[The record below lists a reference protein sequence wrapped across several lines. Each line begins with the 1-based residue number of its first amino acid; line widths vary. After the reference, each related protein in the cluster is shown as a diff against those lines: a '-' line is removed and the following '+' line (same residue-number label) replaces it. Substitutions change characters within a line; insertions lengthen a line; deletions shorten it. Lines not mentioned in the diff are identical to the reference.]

1 MPFKRW
7 SQLSARWRYSLPV
20 AFTGL
25 AVLINIPLSPFLAP
39 NTLLSPYLISVI
51 LSAFIGGW
59 GPGLLATG
67 LSVLALNYTFFPPP
81 YSLASL
87 TRGEVIRFGS
97 FILMSSIIS
106 WFGHRLHRALQESER
121 EKAELASMAQSLRER
136 EALFRATFHQAAVG
150 MAHAALDGRLLEVNR
165 KLCDILGYRCEDLLQ
180 ITFRELT
187 HPEDLERELELRR
200 RLLNGDGQSYTL
212 EKRYIHKDGRTIWAN
227 VTVSLVR
234 ASDGQPA
241 RTLALVEDITERKR
255 AEAALRESEA
265 RYRAIGELIPFGV
278 WTANAQ
284 GEITYLSRSLLEL
297 LGKTLE
303 EMQGNGWLWVLPPD
317 QAARAAADWRH
328 CVERACFW
336 DYEYHLRGVDGKD
349 YVILS
354 RGVPIRDAQGQVT
367 SWVGTL
373 LDITERQRTAEALRR
388 AYEFRERIMESAS
401 NAIYA
406 IDLEGRII
414 LCNRTGATITG
425 YEVHEL
431 LGQPFAVLF
440 TPDALAGVQEQF
452 ARVVTQGMSVSQ
464 YETELTRK
472 DGSKRIVSV
481 SAAPLFEKERVTTIV
496 GTAEDITERKRVE
509 AKIRQLN
516 TELEQRVEERTAEL
530 LAANL
535 ELESFSYSIS
545 HDLRAP
551 LRAIDGF
558 SYALLEDCGGTLT
571 EGCRDYMRR
580 IRRASQRMAELI
592 DAMLNLA
599 RLSRGELRRERLDL
613 SDKVREIAE
622 RLQQTQPERQVDFV
636 IAEGVTAEGDSQL
649 LRVVL
654 ENLLDNAWKFTSKH
668 ERARIEFGMREEDGR
683 RVYFVRD
690 DGAGFDMAYAN
701 KLFGAFQRLH
711 NPAEF
716 EGTGVGLATVQRIIH
731 RHGGHIWAEG
741 AVEQGATFYFTL
753 E

>member
-1 MPFKRW
+1 
-7 SQLSARWRYSLPV
+7 
-20 AFTGL
+20 
-25 AVLINIPLSPFLAP
+25 
-39 NTLLSPYLISVI
+39 
-51 LSAFIGGW
+51 
-59 GPGLLATG
+59 
-67 LSVLALNYTFFPPP
+67 
-81 YSLASL
+81 SLAGL
-87 TRGEVIRFGS
+87 THGETIRFGS
-97 FILMSSIIS
+97 FILMSGIIS
-106 WFGHRLHRALQESER
+106 WIGHRVHRALQKNER
-121 EKAELASMAQSLRER
+121 EKADLASMAQSLRER

-150 MAHAALDGRLLEVNR
+150 MAHATLDGRLLEVNR

-187 HPEDLERELELRR
+187 HPEDLERELELRH
-200 RLLNGDGQSYTL
+200 RLLNGEGQSYTL

-255 AEAALRESEA
+255 
-265 RYRAIGELIPFGV
+265 
-278 WTANAQ
+278 
-284 GEITYLSRSLLEL
+284 
-297 LGKTLE
+297 
-303 EMQGNGWLWVLPPD
+303 
-317 QAARAAADWRH
+317 
-328 CVERACFW
+328 
-336 DYEYHLRGVDGKD
+336 
-349 YVILS
+349 
-354 RGVPIRDAQGQVT
+354 
-367 SWVGTL
+367 
-373 LDITERQRTAEALRR
+373 TAEALHR

-414 LCNRTGATITG
+414 LCNRSGASITG

-452 ARVVTQGMSVSQ
+452 ARVVTLGMSVSQ

-509 AKIRQLN
+509 AELRQLN

-530 LAANL
+530 LAANQ
-535 ELESFSYSIS
+535 ELEAFSYSVS

-571 EGCRDYMRR
+571 EACRDYMRR
-580 IRRASQRMAELI
+580 IRCASQRMAELI

-599 RLSRGELRRERLDL
+599 RMGRGELRREHLDL

-622 RLQQTQPERQVDFV
+622 RLQQAQPERQVDFV

-654 ENLLDNAWKFTSKH
+654 ENLLDNAWKFTSKQAD
-668 ERARIEFGMREEDGR
+668 ARIEFGMREEGGR

-690 DGAGFDMAYAN
+690 NGAGFDMAYAD

-711 NPAEF
+711 SPGEF

-731 RHGGHIWAEG
+731 RHGGRIWAEG
-741 AVEQGATFYFTL
+741 AVEHGATFSFTL
-753 E
+753 D